1 MSKLRNALLAS
12 TFALGLVITSTAWA
26 SSAEAAVIEMDAGM
40 ATAVVSDQEAMVGEL
55 TPDEIA
61 GLTYMR
67 EEEKLARDVYMTLYE
82 AWGRRIFSNIARSEQ
97 KHMDAVATLLDRYGI
112 ADPAAGNDVGQF
124 TDPDLQAL
132 YDELVELGSQSLA
145 DALRVG
151 VTIEQV
157 DIDDLQ
163 QELAT
168 VEHQDIQR
176 VYERLEQG
184 SQNHLQAF
192 ESTLQRLSGI
202 AYEMP

>member
-1 MSKLRNALLAS
+1 MSKLRNALLAGA
-12 TFALGLVITSTAWA
+12 FALGLVITSTAWA
-26 SSAEAAVIEMDAGM
+26 SPVEAAVIEMDAGM
-40 ATAVVSDQEAMVGEL
+40 ATVVASDQEAMVGEL

-67 EEEKLARDVYMTLYE
+67 EEEKLARDVYTTLYE
-82 AWGRRIFSNIARSEQ
+82 AWGQRIFSNIARSEQ
-97 KHMDAVATLLDRYGI
+97 KHMDAVAILLDRYGI

-132 YDELVELGSQSLA
+132 YDELVDLGSRSLA
-145 DALRVG
+145 DALKVG
-151 VTIEQV
+151 ITIEQV

-184 SQNHLQAF
+184 SQNHLRAF
-192 ESTLQRLSGI
+192 VSTLQRLTGI
-202 AYEMP
+202 TYEMP